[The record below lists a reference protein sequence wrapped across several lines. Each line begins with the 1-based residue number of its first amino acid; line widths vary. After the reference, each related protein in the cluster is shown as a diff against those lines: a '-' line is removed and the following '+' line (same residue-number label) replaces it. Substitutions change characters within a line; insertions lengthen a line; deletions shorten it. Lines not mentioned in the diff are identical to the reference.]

1 MMIKLMDILIDTN
14 SELLAESGYEYVIRN
29 KKKIRRKKRKSGYKV
44 VGGKYKKM
52 PVAEKMHRKIAQ
64 RKAGKKRRAKKAQ
77 INRKRRIS
85 MNKRKTLGIK
95 RR

>member
-1 MMIKLMDILIDTN
+1 MIKLMDILIDTN

-29 KKKIRRKKRKSGYKV
+29 KKKIRRKKRKPGFKV

-52 PVAEKMHRKIAQ
+52 PAAEKMHRKIAQ